1 MPRRITAEEASKL
14 GAVPVEEQPAPARR
28 RITAEEAA
36 KLGATPVDQPAGYAG
51 DIGPDETP
59 EQAAKRMGGTFMSPD
74 QVGAKLDEAGRMSLK
89 EGIAKPVIAATQGA
103 LSNFGDELAAATE
116 TVTKAGK
123 NHRFGMVGAV
133 LDPETRLLESYRR
146 NKGDWQAITD
156 ESTKDNSIPYLL
168 GALASPNPAGKAGIL
183 GRLLAAGA
191 QGVAGAV
198 GDSRHSLADGDVGG
212 VAKDAAV
219 GGVFGLGAGAVGEA
233 LAAPMRLIGRGA
245 GVRAG
250 EAAEAQRALNQTAA
264 DKAIKTEVGN
274 LGRNTASQGN
284 AMESILEGAYPRGP
298 VGDEAHQAATEFVN
312 SEAGR
317 KLIDRSILNNVSK
330 GGSLLSEEEAIRLAL
345 AQRKAAA
352 TPEAIAAATAKD
364 LDSGGVAKDLLG
376 KWARSHGQR
385 IALGAAGAAAGAG
398 VAQLTGQDKSTG
410 AVMGGLLSPA
420 APGALQFLRNQA
432 GSPKVQHLALKT
444 LQGLAEKGS
453 NVTGKAAVGAARLAG
468 SKPAVSP
475 DEEKA
480 IRAFLTGG

>member
-1 MPRRITAEEASKL
+1 MPRRITAEEAAKL

-28 RITAEEAA
+28 RITAAEAEQ
-36 KLGATPVDQPAGYAG
+36 LGATPVDQPGYVG
-51 DIGPDETP
+51 DIHANETP
-59 EQAAKRMGGTFMSPD
+59 EQAAKRLGGTYRSPAE
-74 QVGAKLDEAGRMSLK
+74 VGDVLQRAGDMSLK
-89 EGIAKPVIAATQGA
+89 EGIVKPAIAATQGA

-116 TVTKAGK
+116 TVNQAGK
-123 NHRFGMVGAV
+123 HRFGVLGA
-133 LDPETRLLESYRR
+133 LADPDTRLLESYRR
-146 NKGDWQAITD
+146 NKGDWQKITD

-191 QGVAGAV
+191 QGIAGAV

-212 VAKDAAV
+212 VAKDGAV
-219 GGVFGLGAGAVGEA
+219 GGVLGLGAGAVGEA

-250 EAAEAQRALNQTAA
+250 EASLAQRALNQTAA

-352 TPEAIAAATAKD
+352 TPEAIAAKTAVD
-364 LDSGGVAKDLLG
+364 LEPGGVAKDLLG

-410 AVMGGLLSPA
+410 AVMGGLLSPT

-453 NVTGKAAVGAARLAG
+453 DVTGKAAVGAARLAG